1 MQVKP
6 PKFIGPSLLAASTLL
21 APAAIADAI
30 SDAITSGKANVD
42 INIRY
47 EDVSLG
53 DTDSEQLSMRT
64 RLGYTTG
71 SYEGFSV
78 MVEFEDTRNLLGED
92 DENGLIIDNENTEV
106 DQAFLQYKTDGITAK
121 LGRQVIAL
129 DGHRHVGHVG
139 WRQDRQTFDAARIM
153 FSPLEGM
160 NVDLSYLWKRNR
172 INSGDGGFPDP
183 NNTSDTL
190 LNVSYLTPFGKA
202 VGYYYS
208 LSQELI
214 FDATDTVGFSFAGST
229 GDDLKILYA
238 LEFAQQDNETADVD
252 TSYSLLE
259 LGVSTAGITA
269 KLGLETLGSD
279 DGIENFQ
286 TPLSTVH
293 KFNGWADVFA
303 GGSLTGT
310 IDGGNGLEDM
320 YMSLGTKV
328 AGIKLL
334 AVYHDFDSDE
344 GSTDLGSEI
353 NLLAVKKFG
362 KHYSAGFK
370 YADYSKGD
378 TGADKD
384 IVWLWVGAKY

>member
-6 PKFIGPSLLAASTLL
+6 QKFIGLPLLVAITLSASAAM
-21 APAAIADAI
+21 ADAI
-30 SDAITSGKANVD
+30 SDAITSGKANAD
-42 INIRY
+42 IVIRY

-53 DTDSEQLSMRT
+53 NTDSEQLSMRT

-71 SYEGFSV
+71 SYAGISV
-78 MVEFEDTRNLLGED
+78 MIEFEDTRNLLGVD
-92 DENGLIIDNENTEV
+92 DENNLIPDNENTEV
-106 DQAFLQYKTDGITAK
+106 DQAFLQYKTSSITTK

-153 FSPLEGM
+153 FSPIDGL

-183 NNTSDTL
+183 NNTNDTL
-190 LNVSYLTPFGKA
+190 LNISYATPFGKA

-208 LSQELI
+208 LSQELN
-214 FDATDTVGFSFAGST
+214 FDATDTVGFSFVGST

-238 LEFAQQDNETADVD
+238 LEFAQQDNETDDID

-259 LGVSTAGITA
+259 LGVNTSGVTA

-279 DGIENFQ
+279 NGNGNFQ

-303 GGSLTGT
+303 VPSLFGT

-320 YMSLGTKV
+320 YVSV
-328 AGIKLL
+328 ASAVSGIKLL

-353 NLLAVKKFG
+353 NLQAVKKFG
-362 KHYSAGFK
+362 KHYSAGIK

-378 TGADKD
+378 IGADKD
-384 IVWLWVGAKY
+384 ILWLWVGAKY